1 MSKGDKK
8 CATSIAR
15 FQRNMQ
21 ILNRK
26 GWLIILICV
35 VIWIALSW
43 AHDEFFWDLKAPVID
58 KSFFLITE
66 QCLANFNF
74 GITTVERKIAW
85 FFLSY
90 HHLRRLWFFKCGGTE
105 FYCFN
110 ALKQLPVKWFRKIE
124 YTAYVQLSI
133 CVETI
138 ETSSGKMK
146 GRRLIKRFF
155 LPFHWAVNMN
165 EFKTIDVF

>member
-8 CATSIAR
+8 CATNIAR

-133 CVETI
+133 CV
-138 ETSSGKMK
+138 
-146 GRRLIKRFF
+146 
-155 LPFHWAVNMN
+155 
-165 EFKTIDVF
+165 KTINRDKQWQNERSKAD